1 MKDIAAFLGGI
12 NGTPLEIAEG
22 STNEQV
28 KEAIKPQVEA
38 NKEKLSNQDYNFK
51 GDYVF
56 FIKPME
62 NTLAIL

>member
-12 NGTPLEIAEG
+12 NGTPLEITEG

-28 KEAIKPQVEA
+28 KEAIKSQVEA
-38 NKEKLSNQDYNFK
+38 QKETLSNQDYNFK
-51 GDYVF
+51 GDYLF

-62 NTLAIL
+62 KTLAIS